1 MVDFVLQISDLVAP
15 VCIKYIPSIS
25 FTATRGR
32 PEHNRPLKPP
42 GKNWA
47 KSLEKRRPESK
58 ARKVKALSWDRHE
71 KNIFPKISDHRR
83 HAILARI
90 RSKACWRQV
99 RYDHNVAQ
107 AAKANCVRSPI
118 APCPGRAPTVRMDD
132 KREVDQSIDH

>member
-25 FTATRGR
+25 FTVTRGR

-58 ARKVKALSWDRHE
+58 ARKVKALSWTDTKRTSFQ
-71 KNIFPKISDHRR
+71 KS
-83 HAILARI
+83 RI
-90 RSKACWRQV
+90 TEGTRS
-99 RYDHNVAQ
+99 
-107 AAKANCVRSPI
+107 
-118 APCPGRAPTVRMDD
+118 
-132 KREVDQSIDH
+132 